1 MNMSEDNK
9 ARAQE
14 FYAAINSGNLGI
26 VDSHVADNFV
36 NHEEFPTMPP
46 TKEGVRQ
53 FFAMM
58 RTSFPDFNMTI
69 EHIVAEGDMIAIHAV
84 MHGTHRGEF
93 MGIAP
98 TSKQIAVP
106 FFDLLRVTGG
116 KAVEHWGVTDT
127 TTMMQQLGISQQ

>member
-1 MNMSEDNK
+1 MNMSEANK
-9 ARAQE
+9 ALAQE

-36 NHEEFPTMPP
+36 DHEEFPGIPP

-53 FFAMM
+53 FFTMM
-58 RTSFPDFNMTI
+58 RTSFPDYNLTLD
-69 EHIVAEGDMIAIHAV
+69 HIVTEGDLVAIHGV
-84 MHGTHRGEF
+84 IHGTHRGEF

-98 TSKQIAVP
+98 TGKQIAVP
-106 FFDLLRVTGG
+106 FFELVRVTGG

-127 TTMMQQLGISQQ
+127 TTMMQQLGVGQQ